1 MKTQTGPYISEM
13 NPSVWGRCIKVCSL
27 QWKNENHSAGQRST
41 GDQKN
46 PNPPRPLTYPST
58 PSTSSY

>member
-46 PNPPRPLTYPST
+46 PNPT
-58 PSTSSY
+58 